1 MKMLMKRAVRG
12 MAGWPVIGRLVRI
25 AVAVVRLPDDNL
37 RRDAQAREQL
47 PMLLKTISD
56 LNARVL
62 ATERDL
68 DNLLASTPV
77 ALRMLA
83 RELAALRERIERIEQ
98 LERLERLEQ
107 LEDRRRP

>member
-1 MKMLMKRAVRG
+1 MKTLMKRAARG
-12 MAGWPVIGRLVRI
+12 MASWPLIGRLVRI

-37 RRDAQAREQL
+37 RREALAREQL

-62 ATERDL
+62 VSERDL

-83 RELAALRERIERIEQ
+83 RDVAALRERIEQ
-98 LERLERLEQ
+98 LEARG
-107 LEDRRRP
+107 DR